1 MRLLSEA
8 GFPVVSSRRA
18 GSEDEAV
25 AAAREIGYPVA
36 VKMNSPDVTH
46 KSDIGGVVLG
56 AGDDAA
62 VRRAWMD
69 ISAAVKREGARDGGV
84 LVSAMARSGLEVIV
98 GVVRDLQFGHA
109 VMFGMGG
116 VLVEAMRDVSFRIV
130 PFTDKDASEMVGDI
144 RGSRLLHGFR
154 GSKPSD
160 VGAVG
165 RLLVQVSE
173 FVSRHPEIEELDM
186 NPVIVHEKGLQI
198 VDARVVPVRG
208 A

>member
-1 MRLLSEA
+1 
-8 GFPVVSSRRA
+8 
-18 GSEDEAV
+18 
-25 AAAREIGYPVA
+25 
-36 VKMNSPDVTH
+36 
-46 KSDIGGVVLG
+46 
-56 AGDDAA
+56 
-62 VRRAWMD
+62 
-69 ISAAVKREGARDGGV
+69 
-84 LVSAMARSGLEVIV
+84 VIV